1 MSCRI
6 RQLEDA
12 LAILQA
18 TVSDQPHPLLKED
31 LLKIK
36 FGSESI
42 VPGPSS
48 IDEEDESKVLD
59 ALGTLTMEVSGE
71 SRYYGR
77 SGGVE
82 VRYVVSSF
90 VCFELTICRL

>member
-18 TVSDQPHPLLKED
+18 TVSDQPHSLLKEN

-59 ALGTLTMEVSGE
+59 VLGTLTMEVSGE

-77 SGGVE
+77 SSGVE
-82 VRYVVSSF
+82 VRYVEARF
-90 VCFELTICRL
+90 